1 MWLERSAWLQ
11 IVLPTRPLAVLRF
24 IRPHVALLAGMYTVL
39 GAVLARTDWLRYGSE
54 VIRAA
59 IVIGLIVAFGFIIN
73 DYHDAE
79 LDRRSKPYRA
89 IPTGRVSERAAL
101 LLACIAAAAAVLIAA
116 SIDMRAAALAL
127 GLVACSAVYSY
138 VLKATLLIGIAT
150 VAALNVSTILY
161 GCLAVG
167 TVSPAALMLAVFAFL
182 NAAAQETLYNLVDR
196 EEDARHAILTT
207 AVRLGSRKTILL
219 FAVLTL
225 ACAAAS
231 LVPWAI
237 HLGSPLYIW
246 AALPCTTLP
255 LLALV
260 LFVWREQ
267 TQGGYTRAHR
277 VMKLV
282 RLSSVI
288 PVLLLR

>member
-1 MWLERSAWLQ
+1 
-11 IVLPTRPLAVLRF
+11 
-24 IRPHVALLAGMYTVL
+24 MYTAF

-54 VIRAA
+54 VLRAA

-73 DYHDAE
+73 DYHDAD

-89 IPTGRVSERAAL
+89 IPSGRVSERFAL
-101 LLACIAAAAAVLIAA
+101 LLACIAAAAALLVAA
-116 SIDMRAAALAL
+116 SIDVRAAAAALA
-127 GLVACSAVYSY
+127 LVACSAVYSY
-138 VLKATLLIGIAT
+138 FLKATLLMGIAT
-150 VAALNVSTILY
+150 VAVLNVSTVLY

-167 TVSPAALMLAVFAFL
+167 AVSPAALMLAVFAFL

-196 EEDARHAILTT
+196 EEDARYSILTT
-207 AVRLGSRKTILL
+207 AVRLGPQRTILL

-231 LVPWAI
+231 LVPWVI

-255 LLALV
+255 LLGLV
-260 LFVWREQ
+260 LFVWRDR
-267 TQGGYTRAHR
+267 TQDSYTRAHTL
-277 VMKLV
+277 MKLV
-282 RLSSVI
+282 RLSSVV